1 MKERLRG
8 IDIEDRPKRSSMY
21 LSKSQKE
28 KREYVGQKQLKE
40 K

>member
-1 MKERLRG
+1 MKERLRD

-28 KREYVGQKQLKE
+28 KRRVRGTETI
-40 K
+40 